1 MDLKELK
8 DTQSLVDD
16 IEDFINNP
24 KFNPTNQNKWFF
36 SDGLSY
42 YQQLCEILK
51 TLTYFQESFKLVYEN
66 EQTLATAY
74 KDVETLPD
82 EFKALSTK
90 VDTLAEQVSSEI
102 TRIETLESDNEQNK
116 KDIVALQVDDGTM
129 KSDITTLK
137 ADNTQNKNDIVSLK
151 ADNDTNKNNISNN
164 ATDIKALQDADF
176 LKLVGFLNSENVSV
190 VDHGKVDGKQTFTIS
205 VTGTTPVNLTK
216 NVTYFNDNST
226 QPIATSCNMELDST
240 NNTIKMTLNN
250 VSDGIGG
257 STESTIKLS
266 TDEFK
271 ILNNQIM
278 LAKDYL
284 DATTAQST
292 YLSQADASET
302 YTTKTEASNTYATKT
317 DLTAETTAR
326 TSIDTQLQNSLAT
339 KANTEDVANTYATK
353 ASVDQELEDLTT
365 TFNNAIAS
373 KQDKLVSGTN
383 IKSINGSS
391 VLGSGDLEIEALPTG
406 GVKGNLLYKKSAT
419 DGDVGWTGITT
430 DNLLTQDNIVNNLTS
445 SSTTNALGASQGK
458 VLNDKFSITKYSD
471 ITVSV
476 TPTALS
482 SYQTWDTA
490 NAYGYSADIAIN
502 GITENSLI
510 QNIIM
515 TDTLLSA
522 IAPVIT
528 TGANKLTIY
537 TSSTDALS
545 GTIISLYTQEV

>member
-1 MDLKELK
+1 MDLKDLK
-8 DTQSLVDD
+8 DMQSLVDD

-66 EQTLATAY
+66 EQTLANAY

-82 EFKALSTK
+82 EFKGLSTK

-102 TRIETLESDNEQNK
+102 ARLETLESDNEQNK
-116 KDIVALQVDDGTM
+116 KDIIALQVDDGTM
-129 KSDITTLK
+129 KSDISTLK
-137 ADNTQNKNDIVSLK
+137 DDNT
-151 ADNDTNKNNISNN
+151 TNKSNIATLQEDNNTNKTNISNN
-164 ATDIKALQDADF
+164 ATEIKALQDADF

-226 QPIATSCNMELDST
+226 QPIATSCNMELDSA

-250 VSDGIGG
+250 VSDGVSG

-339 KANTEDVANTYATK
+339 KANTEDVASTYATK
-353 ASVDQELEDLTT
+353 ASLEQELEDLTT
-365 TFNNAIAS
+365 TFNNAIAT
-373 KQDKLVSGTN
+373 KQNTLVSGTN

-391 VLGSGDLEIEALPTG
+391 VLGSGNLEIEALPTG
-406 GVKGNLLYKKSAT
+406 GIKGNLLYKKSAT

-445 SSTTNALGASQGK
+445 ASTTNALGASQGK

-528 TGANKLTIY
+528 TDSNKLTVY
-537 TSSTDALS
+537 TSSADALS

>member
-66 EQTLATAY
+66 EKTIANAY
-74 KDVETLPD
+74 EEVATLPE
-82 EFKALSTK
+82 EFKTLSSK
-90 VDTLAEQVSSEI
+90 VDTIAEQVSSEI
-102 TRIETLESDNEQNK
+102 ARIETLESDNEQNK

-129 KSDITTLK
+129 KSDITNLK

-151 ADNDTNKNNISNN
+151 ADNDTNKNNIS
-164 ATDIKALQDADF
+164 ALQEDNTTNKANISTLQEDNTTNKANISALQSDNTTNKEDIATLKADNSTNKENINTNTNNITALQEADF

-190 VDHGKVDGKQTFTIS
+190 IDHGKVDGKQTFTIS

-216 NVTYFNDNST
+216 NISYFNDNST
-226 QPIATSCNMELDST
+226 QTIATACDLILDSA
-240 NNTIKMTLNN
+240 NNTIKLTLNN
-250 VSDGIGG
+250 FSDGVSG

-278 LAKDYL
+278 LVKDY
-284 DATTAQST
+284 ATT
-292 YLSQADASET
+292 
-302 YTTKTEASNTYATKT
+302 
-317 DLTAETTAR
+317 TALEEG
-326 TSIDTQLQNSLAT
+326 LA
-339 KANTEDVANTYATK
+339 N
-353 ASVDQELEDLTT
+353 
-365 TFNNAIAS
+365 
-373 KQDKLVSGTN
+373 KQDTLVSGSS
-383 IKSINGSS
+383 IKTINNQD
-391 VLGSGDLEIEALPTG
+391 VLGSGNVDIEALPIG
-406 GVKGNLLYKKSAT
+406 GVKGNLLYKKSET

-430 DNLLTQDNIVNNLTS
+430 DNLLTQDNIINHLNS
-445 SSTTNALGASQGK
+445 SSTTNVLGASQGK
-458 VLNDKFSITKYSD
+458 VLNDKFSITKYSN
-471 ITVSV
+471 IEISL
-476 TPTALS
+476 TPSALS
-482 SYQTWDTA
+482 DYQTWDTSK
-490 NAYGYSADIAIN
+490 AYGYSADIVIS
-502 GITENSLI
+502 GITANSLI

-528 TGANKLTIY
+528 TGSDKLTIY
-537 TSSTDALS
+537 TSSADTLS
-545 GTIISLYTQEV
+545 GTIISLYTQEVE